1 MMTSLM
7 TSLCRK
13 QYKSASVR
21 LYGVCTPVR
30 TVCTSVRATVRG
42 GARLEDIKDIRIRAG
57 LQPSVSHREEP
68 SEPQTPLTHYVN
80 QHFMLL

>member
-1 MMTSLM
+1 MM

-13 QYKSASVR
+13 QYKIASVR
-21 LYGVCTPVR
+21 LYGVCTP
-30 TVCTSVRATVRG
+30 VRATVRG
-42 GARLEDIKDIRIRAG
+42 GARLEDIKDIRIRAGSNGIRAG

-68 SEPQTPLTHYVN
+68 SEPQTPLTHYIN